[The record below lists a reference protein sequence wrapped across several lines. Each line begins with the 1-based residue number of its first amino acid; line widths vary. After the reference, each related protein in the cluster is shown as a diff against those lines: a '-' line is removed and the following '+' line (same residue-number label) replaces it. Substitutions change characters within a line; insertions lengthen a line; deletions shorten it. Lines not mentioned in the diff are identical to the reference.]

1 MHVIGIIVIFSW
13 KLIANVDPV
22 IGSAY
27 CNIAILLAFNNCHKV
42 GTLGVGGR
50 CFFFRFFQRL
60 SIFLCGTE
68 EKKKIILKRVEL
80 ENITECFANGST
92 DILHNIQ
99 GIMLFS

>member
-50 CFFFRFFQRL
+50 CFFFSFFSAAKYL
-60 SIFLCGTE
+60 SLWYRR
-68 EKKKIILKRVEL
+68 KKKDH
-80 ENITECFANGST
+80 T
-92 DILHNIQ
+92 
-99 GIMLFS
+99 

>member
-27 CNIAILLAFNNCHKV
+27 CNIAILLAPNNCHKV

-50 CFFFRFFQRL
+50 CFFFFSFF
-60 SIFLCGTE
+60 
-68 EKKKIILKRVEL
+68 
-80 ENITECFANGST
+80 
-92 DILHNIQ
+92 
-99 GIMLFS
+99 FSEAKYLPLW

>member
-27 CNIAILLAFNNCHKV
+27 CNIAILLAPNNCHKV

-50 CFFFRFFQRL
+50 CFFFLFF
-60 SIFLCGTE
+60 FG
-68 EKKKIILKRVEL
+68 
-80 ENITECFANGST
+80 G
-92 DILHNIQ
+92 
-99 GIMLFS
+99 

>member
-27 CNIAILLAFNNCHKV
+27 CNIAILLDPNNCHKV

-50 CFFFRFFQRL
+50 CSL
-60 SIFLCGTE
+60 SLTLSLSLSLSLSLVLE
-68 EKKKIILKRVEL
+68 AKYLSLWYRKKIIILKSL
-80 ENITECFANGST
+80 I
-92 DILHNIQ
+92 IKY
-99 GIMLFS
+99 

>member
-27 CNIAILLAFNNCHKV
+27 CNIAILLAPNNCHKV

-50 CFFFRFFQRL
+50 CFFCVCVCVEAKYLLLWYRR
-60 SIFLCGTE
+60 
-68 EKKKIILKRVEL
+68 KID
-80 ENITECFANGST
+80 NT
-92 DILHNIQ
+92 
-99 GIMLFS
+99 

>member
-27 CNIAILLAFNNCHKV
+27 CNIAILLAPNNCHKV

-50 CFFFRFFQRL
+50 CFFFFLLLFF
-60 SIFLCGTE
+60 
-68 EKKKIILKRVEL
+68 
-80 ENITECFANGST
+80 
-92 DILHNIQ
+92 
-99 GIMLFS
+99 LFFSEAKYLPLW